1 MYDTAMT
8 DAEKAV
14 RHSLDLAVK
23 LRDEAYNLHG
33 AIKHAYVETQLAE
46 AETTHLKEKLAAA
59 MAFIGKV
66 ASYRCECDRD
76 QLEGRCACCTPC
88 AAWAHRQEWED

>member
-1 MYDTAMT
+1 MT
-8 DAEKAV
+8 DAEKSV

-23 LRDEAYNLHG
+23 LRDAAYNVHG

-59 MAFIGKV
+59 LAFIGEV
-66 ASYRCECDRD
+66 ASSHCECTEA
-76 QLEGRCACCTPC
+76 QLEGRAPCCFYC
-88 AAWAHRQEWED
+88 AAAPFLREWED

>member
-1 MYDTAMT
+1 MT

-14 RHSLDLAVK
+14 RHSLDLAMK

-33 AIKHAYVETQLAE
+33 SIKHAYVETQLAE

-59 MAFIGKV
+59 LAFIKEV
-66 ASYRCECDRD
+66 ASYNCECTEA
-76 QLEGRCACCTPC
+76 QLEGRAPCCFYG
-88 AAWAHRQEWED
+88 AAAQFLREWED